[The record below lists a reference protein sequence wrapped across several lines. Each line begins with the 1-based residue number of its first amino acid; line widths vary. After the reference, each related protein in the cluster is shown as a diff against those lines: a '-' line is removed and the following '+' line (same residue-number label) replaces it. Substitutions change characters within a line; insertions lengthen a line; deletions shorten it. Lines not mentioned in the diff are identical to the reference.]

1 MAVRIGGQ
9 AVIEGVMMKNMD
21 RYAVSVRK
29 PNGKIET
36 KVEEC
41 VSFAEK
47 HPLFQLPVFRGMV
60 NFLESMVIGM
70 KTLNYSASFYED
82 EEEQTE
88 SRTEQLLEKIL
99 GEKAEKIIMGI
110 VLVFSLAISIGLF
123 MILPYIA
130 SEALGK
136 LIRNE
141 YVILFMEGIIRIA
154 IFLGYIVLIS
164 RMEDIKR
171 VFMYHGAE
179 HKTINC
185 LEAGVPLT
193 PENVDN
199 FSRLHKRCGTS
210 FIFIVM
216 IISMVFFFFIRV
228 DTIWLR
234 IVLRLLFLP
243 LVAGVSY
250 EFIRLA
256 GSSDHPLVQIFSKPG
271 LALQRLT
278 TKEPDHSM
286 IEVAIASV
294 EGGNKK
300 KMNRREWVLYGQKE
314 LEEAQI
320 ENASGDAW
328 YLFSEC
334 FHISREDYLF
344 GMTDEINDKEAEERY
359 KELIQKRKEHVPLQY
374 ILGTQE
380 FMGYTFKVTSDVLI
394 PRADTETVLEEVL
407 DQLKQSKKPDTILD
421 ICTGSGCIA
430 ISLAL
435 ILNSEVCIG
444 TDISEKALKIA
455 KANGENLAPM
465 VKFIQSDLFENV
477 TGSYDLIISNPP
489 YITTEECGKLMPEV
503 KDHEPML
510 ALDGKEDGLYFYK
523 KIIKEAKNYLNP
535 QGMLAFEIGYDQGE
549 AVKNLMEAQDFA
561 CVEIKKDLA
570 GLDRLV
576 FGFAREGE

>member
-1 MAVRIGGQ
+1 
-9 AVIEGVMMKNMD
+9 
-21 RYAVSVRK
+21 
-29 PNGKIET
+29 
-36 KVEEC
+36 
-41 VSFAEK
+41 
-47 HPLFQLPVFRGMV
+47 
-60 NFLESMVIGM
+60 
-70 KTLNYSASFYED
+70 
-82 EEEQTE
+82 
-88 SRTEQLLEKIL
+88 
-99 GEKAEKIIMGI
+99 
-110 VLVFSLAISIGLF
+110 
-123 MILPYIA
+123 
-130 SEALGK
+130 
-136 LIRNE
+136 
-141 YVILFMEGIIRIA
+141 
-154 IFLGYIVLIS
+154 
-164 RMEDIKR
+164 
-171 VFMYHGAE
+171 
-179 HKTINC
+179 
-185 LEAGVPLT
+185 
-193 PENVDN
+193 
-199 FSRLHKRCGTS
+199 
-210 FIFIVM
+210 
-216 IISMVFFFFIRV
+216 
-228 DTIWLR
+228 
-234 IVLRLLFLP
+234 
-243 LVAGVSY
+243 
-250 EFIRLA
+250 
-256 GSSDHPLVQIFSKPG
+256 
-271 LALQRLT
+271 
-278 TKEPDHSM
+278 
-286 IEVAIASV
+286 
-294 EGGNKK
+294 
-300 KMNRREWVLYGQKE
+300 MNRREWVLYGQKE

-380 FMGYTFKVTSDVLI
+380 FMGYTFKVTPDVLI

-435 ILNSEVCIG
+435 ILNPEVCIG

-477 TGSYDLIISNPP
+477 TASYDLIISTSALPVQDERIVSNPP

-535 QGMLAFEIGYDQGE
+535 DGMLAFEIGYDQGE
-549 AVKNLMEAQDFA
+549 AVKNLMEAQDFD